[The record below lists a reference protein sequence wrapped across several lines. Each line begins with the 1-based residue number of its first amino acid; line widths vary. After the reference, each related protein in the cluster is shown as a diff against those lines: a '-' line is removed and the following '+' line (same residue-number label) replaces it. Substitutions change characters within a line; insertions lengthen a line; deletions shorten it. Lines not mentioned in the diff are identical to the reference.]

1 MKIGRKPLWLAIAL
15 INITMVMSLGVQDKF
30 GVQSEALRR
39 ALLPAPMFPA
49 DHLHYLPVQL
59 QSGVQSIERISRQ
72 Q

>member
-1 MKIGRKPLWLAIAL
+1 
-15 INITMVMSLGVQDKF
+15 MSLGVQYKF

-39 ALLPAPMFPA
+39 ALLPAAMLPA

>member
-1 MKIGRKPLWLAIAL
+1 
-15 INITMVMSLGVQDKF
+15 MSLGVQDKF

-39 ALLPAPMFPA
+39 ALLPAAMFPA

>member
-1 MKIGRKPLWLAIAL
+1 ML
-15 INITMVMSLGVQDKF
+15 LGVQYKF

-39 ALLPAPMFPA
+39 ALLPAAMFPA

-59 QSGVQSIERISRQ
+59 QGGVQSVERISRQ